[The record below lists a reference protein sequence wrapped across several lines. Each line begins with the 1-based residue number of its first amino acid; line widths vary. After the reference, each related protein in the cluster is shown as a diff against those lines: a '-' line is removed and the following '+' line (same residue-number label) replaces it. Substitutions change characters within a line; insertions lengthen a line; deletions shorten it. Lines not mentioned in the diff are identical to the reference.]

1 MTDGRTDEQLIRDHV
16 AGSSD
21 AFAALVARHERRAYN
36 IALRMTG
43 RAADAEDATQEAFLS
58 VLRGASAFRGDAR
71 FTTWFHR
78 IVVNASYDALRRR
91 ERAPMPVEDD
101 ELLATVAPA
110 GDRTG
115 EVDFSVDV
123 TRALARI
130 PEEHRAVIILH
141 DVHDLGFDEIA
152 EVLSIPVGTA
162 KSRLHRGRVALAR
175 ALTGGGGG
183 DGGGGSDAG
192 GEPGAGSDASH
203 GGLP

>member
-1 MTDGRTDEQLIRDHV
+1 MTVTDERSDEQLLRDHV
-16 AGSSD
+16 AGSED
-21 AFAALVARHERRAYN
+21 AFAALVARHERRAWN

-43 RAADAEDATQEAFLS
+43 READAEDATQEAFLS
-58 VLRGASAFRGDAR
+58 VLRGAAAFRGDAR

-101 ELLATVAPA
+101 ELLATIAPA

-123 TRALARI
+123 SRALAAI
-130 PEEHRAVIILH
+130 PEEHRAVVILH

-152 EVLSIPVGTA
+152 EIMGIPVGTA

-175 ALTGGGGG
+175 RLTGG
-183 DGGGGSDAG
+183 DGEPEGGSA
-192 GEPGAGSDASH
+192 ASH
-203 GGLP
+203 GAQP